1 MNSENNSRRQSRRDS
16 ISHINKILSTPGTHA
31 EMGNAYNKKA
41 MAKDFLEKV
50 YESSS
55 SKHAVEDLE
64 NKRKELQTKQEEV
77 AFAHKMIEQMRNES
91 KNMRREMDIMT
102 RIIDEMRANGNKFDL
117 GAILGRKNENK
128 ATETSSDNP
137 EVFGAEYKELVDK
150 VKDLEYQL
158 MRRQLDDKVN
168 PRGGALSED
177 EGEGSLYAKDL
188 DLKLKE

>member
-1 MNSENNSRRQSRRDS
+1 
-16 ISHINKILSTPGTHA
+16 
-31 EMGNAYNKKA
+31 MGNAYNKKA

-64 NKRKELQTKQEEV
+64 NKRKELQAKQEEV
-77 AFAHKMIEQMRNES
+77 AFANKMIEQMRNES

-150 VKDLEYQL
+150 VKNLEYQL

-168 PRGGALSED
+168 PRGAALSED

-188 DLKLKE
+188 DHKLKE